1 MPQFGQPATDD
12 PLGIGIQ
19 QRGLAARKATQDAR
33 VQDWYHGQ
41 HPIGAPPP
49 ITNVLADPK
58 WAGLFQAMAE
68 QGVTKART
76 GAAAGMGN
84 AGFFDLQDPNN
95 LKRQALVEQLRV
107 QDVNAQRDPTVLSRQ
122 QMWNQGVQR

>member
-1 MPQFGQPATDD
+1 MAIFGQNPSDD

-33 VQDWYHGQ
+33 VQDWYHGA

-58 WAGLFQAMAE
+58 WAGLFQALAE

-76 GAAAGMGN
+76 GAAAGIGN
-84 AGFFDLQDPNN
+84 AGFFEQQDPNR
-95 LKRQALVEQLRV
+95 LQREQLLKQLQI
-107 QDVNAQRDPTVLSRQ
+107 QDVNQYGRTR
-122 QMWNQGVQR
+122 

>member
-1 MPQFGQPATDD
+1 MPTFGQGADD

-33 VQDWYHGQ
+33 LQNWYSGRR
-41 HPIGAPPP
+41 PIGAPPP

-58 WAGLFQAMAE
+58 WAGLFQALAE

-76 GAAAGMGN
+76 GAAAGMGE
-84 AGFFDLQDPNN
+84 AGFFDQQDP
-95 LKRQALVEQLRV
+95 
-107 QDVNAQRDPTVLSRQ
+107 QRLQRQ
-122 QMWNQGVQR
+122 QLLQQLQAQDLNQFGRMR